1 MGAVANGKRLGGWC
15 LAFLVS
21 LSVPNVVAGGD
32 QLIDA
37 VKQGDAQ
44 IVRSLLEQQ
53 SDVDA
58 AQPDGAT
65 ALMWAAHRND
75 LDTVELLIRAGAN
88 VNAAN
93 DYGATPL
100 WLACTHGSA
109 SLVEMLLKAG
119 ADPNATLLAGE
130 TALMAAAERSAE
142 LVMLLLTHGADEDA
156 KEHQGGQTALMR
168 AAAANRSEVVQT
180 LVEFGGADVSARSK
194 GGFTPLLFAVQ
205 QNGQDAAMVLLAAG
219 ANVNEVS
226 PETSPLLLASAR
238 GYEALAVSLL
248 KMDADPNVVDFRG
261 YSPLHYA
268 ASRRNMLGAVEALL
282 ARGAN
287 PNTPIWR
294 EAAKS
299 ERISIVAVPFLEGKP
314 SRVIPAGARGGTIPI
329 GATPLWLAAASR
341 NIDAM
346 RLLADAGADP
356 HLATTETVFLAGAS
370 GRRINYIGKT
380 TPLMHVAGV
389 GRILGNWHD
398 YNAVEMTFALE
409 ALQML
414 VDLGADVNEVNDYG
428 YTALHGAAYIGAD
441 PVVQFLADHGA
452 RLDVMDK
459 MGQTPL
465 SVARHVITA
474 SLGDNFDSR
483 PRRLFATTSDLLLA
497 LGATPLRASGV
508 QVLRELGSSSLDQ

>member
-1 MGAVANGKRLGGWC
+1 MGAIANGKRLGGWC
-15 LAFLVS
+15 LASLVS
-21 LSVPNVVAGGD
+21 LSVPNVAAGSD

-37 VKQGDAQ
+37 VKQGDTG
-44 IVRSLLEQQ
+44 IVRSLLEQRV
-53 SDVDA
+53 DVDA
-58 AQPDGAT
+58 VQPDGAT

-75 LDTVELLIRAGAN
+75 LDAVELLIRAGAN
-88 VNAAN
+88 VKAAN

-142 LVMLLLTHGADEDA
+142 VVTLLLSHGADVDA
-156 KEHQGGQTALMR
+156 KEQGGQTALMR
-168 AAAANRSEVVQT
+168 AAAENRSEVVRA
-180 LVEFGGADVSARSK
+180 LIESGGADVNARSK

-205 QNGQDAAMVLLAAG
+205 QNSQDAASILLAAG
-219 ANVNEVS
+219 ASVNEVS

-238 GYEALAVSLL
+238 GYQALAVSLL

-268 ASRRNMLGAVEALL
+268 VSHRNMLGAVEALL

-299 ERISIVAVPFLEGKP
+299 ERIPIIAVPFLEGKP
-314 SRVIPAGARGGTIPI
+314 SRVIPAGTVGGTIPI

-370 GRRINYIGKT
+370 GRRINYIAKT

-398 YNAVEMTFALE
+398 YNAGEMTFALE
-409 ALQML
+409 ALQLL
-414 VDLGADVNEVNDYG
+414 VNLGADVNETNDYG
-428 YTALHGAAYIGAD
+428 FTALHGAAYIGAD

-452 RLDVMDK
+452 KLDVMDK
-459 MGQTPL
+459 LGQTPL
-465 SVARHVITA
+465 SVARHVITT
-474 SLGDNFDSR
+474 SLGDNFDAR
-483 PRRLFATTSDLLLA
+483 PRRLFATTANLLLT

-508 QVLRELGSSSLDQ
+508 QVLRELGSSTLDE